1 MVSLFDAAGDAV
13 DAGASSAR
21 GGSDVSVSVRL
32 NGLWKPGIARESR
45 VAEWWIGL
53 IGLQRLGRASAR
65 RYDSPAMLPARL
77 NAGNTMLGNFL
88 DSVVNS
94 SNDMFPSPSVSH

>member
-1 MVSLFDAAGDAV
+1 MMLAVVRVAPRVASRGAVLVSSRLRFGPESLPECVVSLFDAAGDAV

-45 VAEWWIGL
+45 VAEW
-53 IGLQRLGRASAR
+53 
-65 RYDSPAMLPARL
+65 
-77 NAGNTMLGNFL
+77 
-88 DSVVNS
+88 
-94 SNDMFPSPSVSH
+94 